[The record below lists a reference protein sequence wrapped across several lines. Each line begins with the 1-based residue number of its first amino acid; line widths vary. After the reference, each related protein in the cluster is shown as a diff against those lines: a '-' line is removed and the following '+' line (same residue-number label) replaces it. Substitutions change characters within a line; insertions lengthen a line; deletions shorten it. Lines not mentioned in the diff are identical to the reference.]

1 MDDLTDG
8 LLLCARYALSPNFFG
23 YCGPAKSASLI
34 DHLKENIAD
43 KEIEIILSQFETLY
57 PYLQLIAYKNR
68 LPSSFS
74 KEVVEAYWLG
84 NHLLKPLSTLEFQAF
99 TQEKLFSEKKIP
111 KNKFFFLKS
120 KINRFAFLPHHS
132 FHVFNIF
139 KNASKINDSILSVM
153 DNCRISWGKIVDI
166 NNHSK
171 MKNLLVETRSL
182 LIENNKLILSQPVIK
197 EIKIDYQGKSFI
209 NDLKND
215 QWVSFHWG
223 YFCDKLTK
231 RQQKNL
237 EYYTIKAI
245 DFYNYD

>member
-1 MDDLTDG
+1 MNRLNNG

-43 KEIEIILSQFETLY
+43 EEMKIILSQFETLY
-57 PYLQLIAYKNR
+57 PYLQLIAYKNH
-68 LPSSFS
+68 LPSSFL

-84 NHLLKPLSTLEFQAF
+84 NHLLKPLDPLEFQALA
-99 TQEKLFSEKKIP
+99 QEKLFLEKKIP

-132 FHVFNIF
+132 FHVLNIF
-139 KNASKINDSILSVM
+139 KNANKINNSILSVM
-153 DNCRISWGKIVDI
+153 DNCRINWGRIVDV
-166 NNHSK
+166 NKNSK
-171 MKNLLVETRSL
+171 MKNLLVETKSL
-182 LIENNKLILSQPVIK
+182 QIENNKLILSQPVIK

-209 NDLKND
+209 DDLKTG
-215 QWVSFHWG
+215 QWISFHWG

-231 RQQKNL
+231 RQLKNL
-237 EYYTIKAI
+237 EYFTIKAI
-245 DFYNYD
+245 EFYNYD